1 MLLTR
6 HLNLLLV
13 DIIYESFTRDVE
25 RRDSQSKCQLYGKIP
40 QLIHL
45 LIGLVGQ
52 SQYIDLQ
59 ALLMAQLLHI

>member
-40 QLIHL
+40 RLIHL

-52 SQYIDLQ
+52 SQYIELQ